1 MLQIIAMLSMF
12 IDHIGVVYE
21 NFYAARAVGRFAMPI
36 YAYFISCG
44 FCFTRDRYR
53 YFKRLAF
60 VAVLSQYGYLR
71 LLAFTASANRLN
83 ICFEWLFALLTL
95 SMVEIIQKNV
105 ILKYLCIIICFVC
118 CIVLNT
124 DYFGLAFL
132 WVFLFHSFVNDHDK
146 KRSFII
152 FSIICFYSLCFGK
165 IQLLSLLSI
174 PLIMIFQ
181 HYKIKER
188 LSNKYSYIWRL
199 FYPVHLILLGVLK

>member
-1 MLQIIAMLSMF
+1 MLQIIAMLSML

-36 YAYFISCG
+36 YAYFISSG
-44 FCFTRDRYR
+44 FCFSHDRYR

-71 LLAFTASANRLN
+71 LLAFSTSTNRLN
-83 ICFEWLFALLTL
+83 ICYEWLFALLAL
-95 SMVEIIQKNV
+95 SLIEIFQKNV
-105 ILKYLCIIICFVC
+105 VLKYLCIIIFVLC
-118 CIVLNT
+118 CMVLNT

-132 WVFLFHSFVNDHDK
+132 WVFLFHSYFNDRTN
-146 KRSFII
+146 KRNYII

-174 PLIMIFQ
+174 PLIMFFK
-181 HYKIKER
+181 HYNIKER
-188 LSNKYSYIWRL
+188 LPNKYSFIWRI
-199 FYPVHLILLGVLK
+199 FYTVHLTLLGVLR

>member
-1 MLQIIAMLSMF
+1 MLQIIAMLSML
-12 IDHIGVVYE
+12 IDHIGVIHE

-44 FCFTRDRYR
+44 FCFTRDRYK

-71 LLAFTASANRLN
+71 LLAFSNSTNRLN
-83 ICFEWLFALLTL
+83 ICYEWLFALLAL
-95 SMVEIIQKNV
+95 SMVKIIQKNV

-118 CIVLNT
+118 CMVLNT

-132 WVFLFHSFVNDHDK
+132 WVFFFNSFRNDYTNN
-146 KRSFII
+146 RSFII
-152 FSIICFYSLCFGK
+152 CSIICFYSLCFGK

-174 PLIMIFQ
+174 PLIMFFQ
-181 HYKIKER
+181 LYKIKER
-188 LSNKYSYIWRL
+188 LPNKYSYIWRL
-199 FYPVHLILLGVLK
+199 FYPVHLTLLGVLK